1 MLVGWRYK
9 KLKVVGLCFSMSAAS
24 CYSQYAHAAQ
34 TSKQTDAQISG
45 SFLEYLAELV
55 EVDGKLIHPTE
66 LSAKQSDINVK
77 DAPNCKDKDE
87 LSTNKEPCSNVNKL
101 KSEPTQSDQKSQYMK
116 KEHK

>member
-1 MLVGWRYK
+1 
-9 KLKVVGLCFSMSAAS
+9 MSAAS
-24 CYSQYAHAAQ
+24 CYSQYVHAAQ
-34 TSKQTDAQISG
+34 TSKKIDAQISE

-87 LSTNKEPCSNVNKL
+87 LSANKEFCTNAKEL
-101 KSEPTQSDQKSQYMK
+101 EPNQGIQKQKPMK
-116 KEHK
+116 KEHE